1 MKKIPTIAELI
12 KSYHQVAINKI
23 LLTVLFLLGVSQGFG
38 RLTAQSITIK
48 ANEMEIV
55 QVLSAIEKQG
65 EVRFLYNSRMKEL
78 RQRVSVN
85 KVNASVDDVLK
96 QVFAGTSLTYM
107 QLDNKL
113 IAIRSAAPLVQDIR
127 VTGRVL
133 SETGEPVVG
142 ASVMVKGSQAGV
154 VTDARGAFSILA
166 PDDATLVITA
176 IGFNDVQI
184 AVNKQ
189 TILNI
194 QMTSV
199 AKVIDDVVVIGFGTA
214 KKRDLT
220 GSISSI
226 KGADLEKMPNTNP
239 ITSLQGK
246 VPGLTIAA
254 SGRAGSAPVVR
265 IRGINSTNSASP
277 VFVVDGVLHDD
288 IDFLNPADIESIDVL
303 RDPSSIAIYGLRGAN
318 GVIAVTTKRP
328 VRGQMRINFQSTFG
342 VQTVQDK
349 IDVVDAAG
357 FRRLY
362 TAQLNNLNAAPFDFT
377 NYTANTNWQDQ
388 VFRNAVINTNNL
400 SISSSTDK
408 GSTLLNL
415 GYTNQDGV
423 LKYDNHERFLLR
435 LNQEM
440 KLSKNIKIGGDINGS
455 YFRDNPPAASV
466 SNALWAAPI
475 VPIKQDDRTYY
486 AMPSFQRAEVA
497 NPVANMERGNRTSIN
512 DGYRLIGTLFA
523 EVNFLR
529 DFTWK
534 SVVYADFGF
543 NQTRGYTPLPFTF
556 INLGEGAAPTTT
568 FFDNL
573 ARTSVNQSQ
582 SQSRRFQQDHT
593 LTYNA
598 RLKNG
603 HGLTAM
609 GGFTTI
615 YTQSSFVNGSR
626 RDTLI
631 NIPNDPNFWYLNIAN
646 INNPI
651 LNGGGGSE
659 SAIMGLFSRVSYN
672 YKGKYLVNAT
682 IRRDGSSRFAP
693 ANRWGTFG
701 SVGLGWVVSD
711 EAWFSKQRVV
721 DFFKVRGAWGT
732 TGNANGFSDFLWRP
746 GLSNASSAIFGDN
759 VYTAVQASYIPDSTL
774 RWETVNGLDI
784 GFDMKAMNNRLS
796 FGFTYYNRTTKGIL
810 TAVTI
815 PNETRSFFTNLGEIT
830 NKGVEFTLGWDDR
843 IGKHFTYGIDAN
855 FSYNRN
861 VVNSIGSNL
870 DFQILGNGGVNRTIT
885 GYSIGHFFGFRQTGV
900 YQTTAQ
906 LARVPA
912 FTNSLPGDISF
923 ADINGDG
930 VITQADREYLG
941 TPFPPYSFGININM
955 GYKGF
960 DFNIE
965 GQGMAGNKIFTQRR
979 TANFATLN
987 YEANRLNAWTGPG
1000 TSNIE
1005 PILDNT
1011 RGNNFLFSTY
1021 FLEPGDFFR
1030 IRTIQIGYTF
1040 DKINSLGIKKARVFV
1055 SGQNVFT
1062 WTKATGYTPEPQIGS
1077 ILGGGADNGVYPV
1090 PSIYTMG
1097 INVTF

>member
-166 PDDATLVITA
+166 PDDATLIITA

-486 AMPSFQRAEVA
+486 AMPSFQRAQVA

-830 NKGVEFTLGWDDR
+830 NKGVELTLGWDDR

>member
-23 LLTVLFLLGVSQGFG
+23 LLTVLLLLGVSQGFG

-166 PDDATLVITA
+166 PDDATLIITA

-277 VFVVDGVLHDD
+277 VFVVDGVLHDN

-486 AMPSFQRAEVA
+486 AMPSFQRAQVA

-830 NKGVEFTLGWDDR
+830 NKGVELTLGWDDR

>member
-1 MKKIPTIAELI
+1 MKKIPTIAKLI
-12 KSYHQVAINKI
+12 KSCHQVAVNKI
-23 LLTVLFLLGVSQGFG
+23 LLTVLFLFGVSQGFG

-78 RQRVSVN
+78 RQRVSIN
-85 KVNASVDDVLK
+85 KVNATVDDVLK
-96 QVFAGTSLTYM
+96 QVFAGTSLTYT

-142 ASVMVKGSQAGV
+142 ASVMVRGSQAGV

-166 PDDATLVITA
+166 PDDATLVVSA

-189 TILNI
+189 TILSI

-226 KGADLEKMPNTNP
+226 KGSELEKMPNTNP

-277 VFVVDGVLHDD
+277 VFVVDGVLHDN

-342 VQTVQDK
+342 IQTVQDK

-377 NYTANTNWQDQ
+377 NYTANTNWQNE
-388 VFRNAVINTNNL
+388 VFRTAVINTNNL

-408 GSTLLNL
+408 GSTLLNV

-435 LNQEM
+435 FNQEM
-440 KLSKNIKIGGDINGS
+440 KLSKNIKIGGDLNGS

-475 VPIKQDDRTYY
+475 VPIKQDDQTYY
-486 AMPSFQRAEVA
+486 AMPSFQRAQVG

-512 DGYRLIGTLFA
+512 DGYRVIGSLFA
-523 EVNFLR
+523 EVTFLR
-529 DFTWK
+529 DFTWR
-534 SVVYADFGF
+534 SVIYADLAFNSSRGF
-543 NQTRGYTPLPFTF
+543 TPLPFTF

-598 RLKNG
+598 KLKNG

-609 GGFTTI
+609 AGMTTL
-615 YTQSSFVNGSR
+615 YRSSSFVNGSR

-646 INNPI
+646 VNNPL

-659 SAIMGLFSRVSYN
+659 NAIAGFFSRVSYN
-672 YKGKYLVNAT
+672 YKGKYLLNAT
-682 IRRDGSSRFAP
+682 IRRDGSSSFAP

-711 EAWFSKQRVV
+711 EEWFSNQKTI

-784 GFDMKAMNNRLS
+784 GFDLKAMNNRLS

-885 GYSIGHFFGFRQTGV
+885 GFSIGHFFGFRQTGV

-912 FTNSLPGDISF
+912 FSNSLPGDIAF

-955 GYKGF
+955 AYKGF

>member
-226 KGADLEKMPNTNP
+226 KGTDLEKMPNTNP

-277 VFVVDGVLHDD
+277 VFVVDGVLHDN

-486 AMPSFQRAEVA
+486 AMPSFQRAQVA

-784 GFDMKAMNNRLS
+784 GFDIKAMNNRLS

-830 NKGVEFTLGWDDR
+830 NKGVELTLGWDDR

-955 GYKGF
+955 AYKGF

>member
-166 PDDATLVITA
+166 PDDATLIITA

-556 INLGEGAAPTTT
+556 INLGEGAAPTIT

>member
-277 VFVVDGVLHDD
+277 VFVVDGVLHDN

-486 AMPSFQRAEVA
+486 AMPSFQRAQVA

>member
-277 VFVVDGVLHDD
+277 VFVVDGVLHDN

-486 AMPSFQRAEVA
+486 AMPSFQRAQVA

-830 NKGVEFTLGWDDR
+830 NKGVELTLGWDDR

>member
-1 MKKIPTIAELI
+1 MKKTPTIAELI
-12 KSYHQVAINKI
+12 KSYHQVAVNKI
-23 LLTVLFLLGVSQGFG
+23 LLTLILLLGVSQGFG

-85 KVNASVDDVLK
+85 KVNASIDDVLK
-96 QVFAGTSLTYM
+96 QLFSGTSLTYT

-154 VTDARGAFSILA
+154 VTDARGGFSILA
-166 PDDATLVITA
+166 PEDGTLVISA
-176 IGFNDVQI
+176 IGFDDVQV

-189 TILNI
+189 TVLNI
-194 QMTSV
+194 QMKSV

-226 KGADLEKMPNTNP
+226 KGSDLEKMPNTNP

-277 VFVVDGVLHDD
+277 VFVVDGVLHDN

-342 VQTVQDK
+342 IQTVQDK

-377 NYTANTNWQDQ
+377 NYTANTNWQNE
-388 VFRNAVINTNNL
+388 VFRTAVINTNNL

-408 GSTLLNL
+408 GSTLLNV

-435 LNQEM
+435 FNQEM
-440 KLSKNIKIGGDINGS
+440 KLSKNIKIGGDLNGS

-475 VPIKQDDRTYY
+475 VPIKENDRTYY
-486 AMPSFQRAEVA
+486 AMPSFQRAQVG
-497 NPVANMERGNRTSIN
+497 NPVASMERGNRTSIN
-512 DGYRLIGTLFA
+512 DGYRVIGSLFA
-523 EVNFLR
+523 EVTFLR
-529 DFTWK
+529 DFTWR
-534 SVVYADFGF
+534 SVLYADLAF
-543 NQTRGYTPLPFTF
+543 NSSRGYTPLPFTF
-556 INLGEGAAPTTT
+556 INLGEGAAPTTR
-568 FFDNL
+568 FFDDL

-598 RLKNG
+598 KLKNG

-609 GGFTTI
+609 GGMTTL
-615 YTQSSFVNGSR
+615 YRNSSFINGNR

-646 INNPI
+646 VNNPL

-659 SAIMGLFSRVSYN
+659 NAIAGFFSRVSYN

-682 IRRDGSSRFAP
+682 VRRDGSSSFAP

-711 EAWFSKQRVV
+711 EAWFSNQKIF
-721 DFFKVRGAWGT
+721 DFVKVRGAWGT

-746 GLSNASSAIFGDN
+746 GLSNASSAVFGDN
-759 VYTAVQASYIPDSTL
+759 VFTAVQASYIPDSTL
-774 RWETVNGLDI
+774 RWETVNGLDV
-784 GFDMKAMNNRLS
+784 GFDVKAMNNRLS

-815 PNETRSFFTNLGEIT
+815 PNETRSFFTNLGEIS

-885 GYSIGHFFGFRQTGV
+885 GFDIGHFFGFRQTGV

-906 LARVPA
+906 IARVPA
-912 FTNSLPGDISF
+912 FANSLPGDISF

-955 GYKGF
+955 AYKGF

-987 YEANRLNAWTGPG
+987 YEANRLNAWSGPG

-1011 RGNNFLFSTY
+1011 RGNNFLFSSY

-1030 IRTIQIGYTF
+1030 IRIIQLGYTF
-1040 DKINSLGIKKARVFV
+1040 DRINSLGIKKARVFV

>member
-1 MKKIPTIAELI
+1 MKKIPTIAKLI
-12 KSYHQVAINKI
+12 KSCHQVAVNKI
-23 LLTVLFLLGVSQGFG
+23 LLTVLFLFGVSQGFG

-78 RQRVSVN
+78 RQRVSIN
-85 KVNASVDDVLK
+85 KVNATVDDVLK
-96 QVFAGTSLTYM
+96 QVFAGTSLTYT

-166 PDDATLVITA
+166 PDDATLVVSA

-189 TILNI
+189 TILSI

-226 KGADLEKMPNTNP
+226 KGSELEKMPNTNP

-277 VFVVDGVLHDD
+277 VFVVDGVLHDN

-342 VQTVQDK
+342 IQTVQDK

-377 NYTANTNWQDQ
+377 NYTANTNWQNE
-388 VFRNAVINTNNL
+388 VFRTAVINTNNL

-408 GSTLLNL
+408 GSTLLNV

-435 LNQEM
+435 FNQEM
-440 KLSKNIKIGGDINGS
+440 KLSKNIKIGGDLNGS

-475 VPIKQDDRTYY
+475 VPIKQDDQTYY
-486 AMPSFQRAEVA
+486 AMPSFQRAQVG

-512 DGYRLIGTLFA
+512 DGYRVIGSLFA
-523 EVNFLR
+523 EVTFLR
-529 DFTWK
+529 DFTWR
-534 SVVYADFGF
+534 SVIYADLAFNSSRGF
-543 NQTRGYTPLPFTF
+543 TPLPFTF

-598 RLKNG
+598 KLKNG

-609 GGFTTI
+609 AGMTTL
-615 YTQSSFVNGSR
+615 YRSSSFVNGSR

-646 INNPI
+646 VNNPL

-659 SAIMGLFSRVSYN
+659 NAIAGFFSRVSYN
-672 YKGKYLVNAT
+672 YKGKYLLNAT
-682 IRRDGSSRFAP
+682 IRRDGSSSFAP

-711 EAWFSKQRVV
+711 EEWFSKQKTI

-759 VYTAVQASYIPDSTL
+759 VFTAVQASYIPDSTL

-784 GFDMKAMNNRLS
+784 GFDLKAMNNRLS

-885 GYSIGHFFGFRQTGV
+885 GFSIGHFFGFRQTGV

-912 FTNSLPGDISF
+912 FSNSLPGDIAF

-955 GYKGF
+955 AYKGF

>member
-1 MKKIPTIAELI
+1 MKKTPTIAELI

-226 KGADLEKMPNTNP
+226 KGTDLEKMPNTNP

-277 VFVVDGVLHDD
+277 VFVVDGVLHDN

-486 AMPSFQRAEVA
+486 AMPSFQRAQVA

-830 NKGVEFTLGWDDR
+830 NKGVELTLGWDDR

-955 GYKGF
+955 AYKGF

>member
-486 AMPSFQRAEVA
+486 AMPSFQRAQVA

>member
-1 MKKIPTIAELI
+1 MKKIPTIAKLI
-12 KSYHQVAINKI
+12 KSCHQVAVNKI
-23 LLTVLFLLGVSQGFG
+23 LLTVLFLFGVSQGFG

-78 RQRVSVN
+78 RQRVSIN
-85 KVNASVDDVLK
+85 KVNATVDDVLK
-96 QVFAGTSLTYM
+96 QVFAGTSLTYT

-142 ASVMVKGSQAGV
+142 ASVMVRGSQAGV

-166 PDDATLVITA
+166 PDDATLVVSA

-189 TILNI
+189 TILSI

-226 KGADLEKMPNTNP
+226 KGSELEKMPNTNP

-277 VFVVDGVLHDD
+277 VFVVDGVLHDN

-342 VQTVQDK
+342 IQTVQDK

-377 NYTANTNWQDQ
+377 NYTANTNWQNE
-388 VFRNAVINTNNL
+388 VFRTAVINTNNL

-408 GSTLLNL
+408 GSTLLNV

-435 LNQEM
+435 FNQEM
-440 KLSKNIKIGGDINGS
+440 KLSKNIKIGGDLNGS

-475 VPIKQDDRTYY
+475 VPIKQDDQTYY
-486 AMPSFQRAEVA
+486 AMPSFQRAQVG

-512 DGYRLIGTLFA
+512 DGYRVIGSLFA
-523 EVNFLR
+523 EVTFLR
-529 DFTWK
+529 DFTWR
-534 SVVYADFGF
+534 SVIYADLAFNSSRGF
-543 NQTRGYTPLPFTF
+543 TPLPFTF

-598 RLKNG
+598 KLKNG

-609 GGFTTI
+609 AGMTTL
-615 YTQSSFVNGSR
+615 YRSSSFVNGSR

-646 INNPI
+646 VNNPL

-659 SAIMGLFSRVSYN
+659 NAIAGFFSRVSYN
-672 YKGKYLVNAT
+672 YKGKYLLNAT
-682 IRRDGSSRFAP
+682 IRRDGSSSFAP

-711 EAWFSKQRVV
+711 EEWFSKQKTI

-759 VYTAVQASYIPDSTL
+759 VFTAVQASYIPDSTL

-784 GFDMKAMNNRLS
+784 GFDLKAMNNRLS

-885 GYSIGHFFGFRQTGV
+885 GFSIGHFFGFRQTGV

-912 FTNSLPGDISF
+912 FSNSLPGDIAF

-955 GYKGF
+955 AYKGF

-1062 WTKATGYTPEPQIGS
+1062 WTKVTGYTPEPQIGS